1 MKTLKRLKNLLSGEE
16 NKEEEKTETP
26 QGESEQKATETTI
39 KDDKPEIAS
48 EETVKPEAKEITE
61 DVKSDATM

>member
-26 QGESEQKATETTI
+26 PGETEQKVTQTTI
-39 KDDKPEIAS
+39 KEDKPEQAS
-48 EETVKPEAKEITE
+48 EKP
-61 DVKSDATM
+61 VKSKG